1 MFNSSTA
8 VSSVMGLMSHLT
20 ASDLKEILNDD
31 SKFEIYAKELKPN
44 KEIDTEK
51 EMLIASNQ
59 SLAEF
64 NLTKEP
70 ELVSGKERLCEMY
83 DEAEKLYK
91 SVTEKVNTL
100 KQHKGSMNPETI
112 LALLQ
117 TASSEIEEESDKLA
131 ENFLSG
137 STDLEGFLE
146 EFLKRRKDM
155 HMRKA
160 KADKMSELLSRR
172 NNSFRPPI
180 NNIQPTTAGYPQP
193 GYPNSF
199 YFQPTSMPYPN
210 VPMNMPMPGNQFLNR
225 QY

>member
-1 MFNSSTA
+1 MYNSSTA

-44 KEIDTEK
+44 NEKDTEK
-51 EMLIASNQ
+51 EMLIVSNQ

-70 ELVSGKERLCEMY
+70 DLVSGKERLCEMY
-83 DEAEKLYK
+83 EEAEKLYK

-100 KQHKGSMNPETI
+100 KQHKGSMSSETI

-117 TASSEIEEESDKLA
+117 TKSCETEEESDKLA
-131 ENFLSG
+131 EQFLSG
-137 STDLEGFLE
+137 NIDLEGFLE

-160 KADKMSELLSRR
+160 KTDKMAELLSRR
-172 NNSFRPPI
+172 NNSYRSPI
-180 NNIQPTTAGYPQP
+180 NNIQQTTAGYPQP

-210 VPMNMPMPGNQFLNR
+210 VPINMPMPGNQFINR
-225 QY
+225 QF

>member
-1 MFNSSTA
+1 MFNNSTA

-31 SKFEIYAKELKPN
+31 SKFEMYAKELKPN

-83 DEAEKLYK
+83 EEAEKLYK

-100 KQHKGSMNPETI
+100 KQHKSSMNPETI

-117 TASSEIEEESDKLA
+117 TASCETEEESDKLA
-131 ENFLSG
+131 EKFLSG
-137 STDLEGFLE
+137 DTDLEGFLE

-155 HMRKA
+155 HLRKA

-172 NNSFRPPI
+172 NNSFRPSI
-180 NNIQPTTAGYPQP
+180 NNIQQTTAGYPQP

-210 VPMNMPMPGNQFLNR
+210 VPINMPMPGNQFINR